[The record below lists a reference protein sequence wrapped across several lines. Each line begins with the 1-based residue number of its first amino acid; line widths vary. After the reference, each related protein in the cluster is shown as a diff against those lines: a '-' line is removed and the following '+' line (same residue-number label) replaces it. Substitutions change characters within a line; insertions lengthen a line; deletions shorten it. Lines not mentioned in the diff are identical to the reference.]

1 MRLSWLVA
9 LGGLAVA
16 AAVPA
21 GADEWSRQ
29 YAVKGR
35 PDVHVKAGDG
45 EVRIEPGAPG
55 EVSARVTTV
64 GWKIGDGG
72 ITIRE
77 SQAGDRV
84 EIEVV
89 LPNLGLM
96 GWGSRKI
103 DVALRVPA
111 DSALDVRTGDG
122 GIDAHG
128 LGGTLSLSTG
138 DGKIAVSGLRGDV
151 KLHTGDGGI
160 TGTGL
165 SGRLSADTGDGD
177 VDVRGRFTGLDLETG
192 DGDVLAAVESGS
204 KLEGPWSVRTGDG
217 SVTLRLPDGLDA
229 TLEART
235 GDGGIRLA
243 KPLAVD
249 GEVKENR
256 LHGRLGAGGPLLSI
270 RTGDGRIRL
279 EGL

>member
-45 EVRIEPGAPG
+45 NVRVEPGG
-55 EVSARVTTV
+55 GGGVSARVTTT
-64 GWKIGDGG
+64 GWKIGPEG

-77 SQAGDRV
+77 SQTGDRV

-89 LPNLGLM
+89 VPTLHFS
-96 GWGSRKI
+96 GWNNRRI

-111 DSALDVRTGDG
+111 ESNLAIRTGDG
-122 GIDAHG
+122 DIDARSVSG
-128 LGGTLSLSTG
+128 AVELSTG
-138 DGKIAVSGLRGDV
+138 DGDIAVAGISGEL

-160 TGTGL
+160 SATGL
-165 SGRLSADTGDGD
+165 SGRVAADTGDGN
-177 VDVRGRFTGLDLETG
+177 VDVRGRFTGLDVHTG
-192 DGDVLAAVESGS
+192 DGNVAASVEGGS

-217 SVTLRLPDGLDA
+217 DVTLRLPDGLGASLD
-229 TLEART
+229 ART
-235 GDGGIRLA
+235 GDGGISLQ
-243 KPLAVD
+243 KSLAVT
-249 GEVKENR
+249 GEVKDNR
-256 LHGRLGAGGPLLSI
+256 VRGTLGAGGPALTI
-270 RTGDGRIRL
+270 NTGDGRIRL